1 MRRCWVCSSGRAT
14 RRGPWA
20 QRRPPWGTAKA
31 GSGQAGLLKV
41 RAADRA
47 AWMSGQRSCA
57 RPQPPLVG
65 QQLDAFASSCVLPIG
80 CGRSLTK
87 RVAGVSSLGYS
98 GAMAHAL
105 MQRAE
110 DGPSGAA
117 SGPYSAAR
125 FQVER
130 VHLARHGNH
139 SQQRIASS
147 QDGVLFRSPLVG
159 AVRALVA
166 VHSSCRVASSSRELG
181 ISSSRV
187 LRRARPRCRRS
198 SSCSRLH
205 WRRSGQCSAT
215 VGSFEIRTGLMFEI
229 AVHCTSSFA
238 PMVFKRVCHA

>member
-1 MRRCWVCSSGRAT
+1 M
-14 RRGPWA
+14 
-20 QRRPPWGTAKA
+20 
-31 GSGQAGLLKV
+31 
-41 RAADRA
+41 
-47 AWMSGQRSCA
+47 
-57 RPQPPLVG
+57 
-65 QQLDAFASSCVLPIG
+65 
-80 CGRSLTK
+80 
-87 RVAGVSSLGYS
+87 GVSSLGYS

-125 FQVER
+125 FQVEL
-130 VHLARHGNH
+130 VHLARQ
-139 SQQRIASS
+139 S
-147 QDGVLFRSPLVG
+147 RSFSAADCLVAGWRSVPVDFVG

-166 VHSSCRVASSSRELG
+166 VHTSCRVASSSRELG

-238 PMVFKRVCHA
+238 PMVFRAGVPRMNLAALHCHLGSCFVDVGALHEEFDKVGLQYGPGYQTLEQVWGGRHTTRRSAPRALFTPGQARSHSRT